1 MQGSQPCAAAW
12 LYLKHP
18 QKTARGQCA
27 HIYGGVLDSRTERV
41 GLRTVRLERDFTP
54 GKQVFRIYVY
64 ITGFPAYDADA
75 MLHWATMIDQLP
87 EGEV

>member
-12 LYLKHP
+12 LYLKQP
-18 QKTARGQCA
+18 LKTARGQCA
-27 HIYGGVLDSRTERV
+27 HIYGEVLDSCTGRV

-64 ITGFPAYDADA
+64 ITGFPAYDADT
-75 MLHWATMIDQLP
+75 MLHGAAMIDQLP
-87 EGEV
+87 KGEV

>member
-12 LYLKHP
+12 LYLTPK
-18 QKTARGQCA
+18 KTARGQCA
-27 HIYGGVLDSRTERV
+27 HISGEVLDSRAERV
-41 GLRTVRLERDFTP
+41 GLRMVRLERGFAP

-64 ITGFPAYDADA
+64 ITGFPAYDADT
-75 MLHWATMIDQLP
+75 MLHWAAVIDQLP

>member
-12 LYLKHP
+12 LYLTPK
-18 QKTARGQCA
+18 KTARGQCA
-27 HIYGGVLDSRTERV
+27 HIYGEVLDSRTERV

-54 GKQVFRIYVY
+54 GRQVFRIYVY
-64 ITGFPAYDADA
+64 ITGFPAYDADT
-75 MLHWATMIDQLP
+75 MLHWAAVIDQLP